1 MVHLH
6 RRREYLVTP
15 TVCWHG
21 HRPTTQAR
29 KRRLPGVDCSV
40 EARDMDDWMVVDAG
54 NIIVSIMDAGE
65 CLHLL
70 NIKSGNA
77 SVAFIHVAWR
87 HAVVTQSVM

>member
-1 MVHLH
+1 
-6 RRREYLVTP
+6 
-15 TVCWHG
+15 
-21 HRPTTQAR
+21 
-29 KRRLPGVDCSV
+29 
-40 EARDMDDWMVVDAG
+40 MDDWMVVDAG